1 MYIWEVIL
9 SIKIEPYKDIARVYD
24 QVRPNYPAQLIQDI
38 IIATD
43 IGATS
48 SLLEIGAGT
57 GKATIQLAEKGF
69 KIHAIE
75 IGKDMGEI
83 LKGKCHAYPNVSV
96 EIGTFEDWN
105 PINNDKYDMIFCAQ
119 AFHWLD
125 VNVKYKKC
133 YNLLK
138 DEGYLVLFWY
148 NSSGGKTEEAKVLNQ
163 KINNII
169 QDYMNRQTTEKKEV
183 RAAHSG
189 VFKKEDRKAEIE
201 DSGLFETI
209 DIFQYRTEVK
219 NSAEEHLKSQKS
231 IPAFASI
238 LDKLDSETI
247 QEMEEKIV
255 NEINNNGG
263 YVGTL
268 FDYSLYI
275 TKKVNKNTD

>member
-1 MYIWEVIL
+1 
-9 SIKIEPYKDIARVYD
+9 
-24 QVRPNYPAQLIQDI
+24 
-38 IIATD
+38 
-43 IGATS
+43 
-48 SLLEIGAGT
+48 
-57 GKATIQLAEKGF
+57 
-69 KIHAIE
+69 
-75 IGKDMGEI
+75 
-83 LKGKCHAYPNVSV
+83 
-96 EIGTFEDWN
+96 
-105 PINNDKYDMIFCAQ
+105 MIFCAQ

-148 NSSGGKTEEAKVLNQ
+148 NSSGDKTEEAKVLNQ
-163 KINNII
+163 KINDII

-201 DSGLFETI
+201 DSGLFEII

-219 NSAEEHLKSQKS
+219 NSAEEYLKSQKS

-275 TKKVNKNTD
+275 AKKVNKNTD